1 MRNSTSMRM
10 ALAAAGGILA
20 GVAGCGGA
28 PAPAPEVPGAPADDH
43 PTGAAVPASSK
54 APVEKHACGGAHG
67 CNAGSMQPKGQDPPQ
82 PSPGAPKSP

>member
-1 MRNSTSMRM
+1 MGNSTSMRV

-20 GVAGCGGA
+20 SVAGCGGA

-43 PTGAAVPASSK
+43 PTGVAVPASGR
-54 APVEKHACGGAHG
+54 ARAEKHACGGANG
-67 CNAGSMQPKGQDPPQ
+67 CNAGSPQPKGQDAPQ